1 MRNIGNHPSPI
12 ESSRILI
19 IDDSPVELFRMEA
32 LLKGHHFE
40 TLCCN
45 DPNEALQILLVE
57 HIDIVL
63 CDWQMPKVSGLELCQ
78 TISQSPAM
86 GAPYF
91 IMLTG
96 RKERADMIAAMDAGA
111 DDFICKPA
119 ASEELR
125 ARIQAG
131 LRRLDRERSMIVC
144 QEKLLH
150 FGK

>member
-1 MRNIGNHPSPI
+1 MRNIANHPSPI

-32 LLKGHHFE
+32 LLSRHHFE
-40 TLCCN
+40 ALCCN
-45 DPNEALQILLVE
+45 DPSKALQILLTE

-63 CDWQMPKVSGLELCQ
+63 CDWQMPKITGLALCQ

-96 RKERADMIAAMDAGA
+96 RKDRADMIAAMDAGA

-131 LRRLDRERSMIVC
+131 LRRLHRERSMMMR
-144 QEKLLH
+144 QQPLLLC
-150 FGK
+150 GE

>member
-1 MRNIGNHPSPI
+1 
-12 ESSRILI
+12 
-19 IDDSPVELFRMEA
+19 MEA
-32 LLKGHHFE
+32 LLTSHHFE
-40 TLCCN
+40 ALCCN
-45 DPNEALQILLVE
+45 DPSKALQILLAE

-63 CDWQMPKVSGLELCQ
+63 CDWQMPKTTGLGLCQ

-86 GAPYF
+86 SAPYF

-131 LRRLDRERSMIVC
+131 LRRLHRERSMIAC

-150 FGK
+150 FGE